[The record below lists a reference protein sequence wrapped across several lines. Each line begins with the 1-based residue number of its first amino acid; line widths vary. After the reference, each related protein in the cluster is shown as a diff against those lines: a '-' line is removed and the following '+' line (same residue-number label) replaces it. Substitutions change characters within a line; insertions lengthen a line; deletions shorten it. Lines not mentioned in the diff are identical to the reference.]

1 MGVAL
6 KMKWGTLKK
15 WLSAGS
21 LQYRNKKHEMGSFE
35 MRLLLVELPLIFLHV
50 ALGSSSSSKAQS
62 LAYPG
67 STWLLVNG
75 TQELSPCQMQAS
87 RLLWLFPPTLRSLPY
102 YLKPVSP
109 EFLVL
114 TSIRVNW
121 GALKKDCGSSIAEGS
136 IHHIAVSC
144 DPTDVSH
151 TAKDITWLVVKHE
164 LQTQERTLKS
174 LSSRS
179 HSFPTHT
186 KTQTCAQQ

>member
-1 MGVAL
+1 MLEVLPLGGPEGVARGPL
-6 KMKWGTLKK
+6 HKSHKNQ
-15 WLSAGS
+15 S
-21 LQYRNKKHEMGSFE
+21 GSF
-35 MRLLLVELPLIFLHV
+35 LDVNIYVCTCACVHSCLNLGYCSALP
-50 ALGSSSSSKAQS
+50 SD
-62 LAYPG
+62 
-67 STWLLVNG
+67 
-75 TQELSPCQMQAS
+75 
-87 RLLWLFPPTLRSLPY
+87 
-102 YLKPVSP
+102 
-109 EFLVL
+109 LVL